1 MQGRAAASSSE
12 ASCSELLS
20 ARSRAYAPAVRDLG
34 KPEVLKSAMLA
45 GLATA
50 IVCYPRLSTAQN
62 LRYTTWY
69 LEALLFLGGIVLW
82 AFVFAWH
89 TKYSGR
95 PVFTVNIGL
104 WPLVVATVSG
114 IIAAAVLLRGDPTL
128 RARTPADYP
137 INFQQWVAM
146 TLFSLAFTQLFLV
159 FAPFAWLL
167 RLFRRKETAWLMT
180 VLFGLFVLGVKNRAP
195 SVPVPP
201 MLFLGLLVFRII
213 AGFLSVYFFLRG
225 GVLLVWWWT
234 LLLQSRHLFTL

>member
-1 MQGRAAASSSE
+1 
-12 ASCSELLS
+12 LLS
-20 ARSRAYAPAVRDLG
+20 TRSHAYAAAVRDLG
-34 KPEVLKSAMLA
+34 RPEVLKSATLA
-45 GLATA
+45 ALGTA

-62 LRYTTWY
+62 LRYATWY
-69 LEALLFLGGIVLW
+69 LEMLLFLGCIVLW

-89 TKYSGR
+89 TKYSGQ
-95 PVFTVNIGL
+95 PVFTVKIDL
-104 WPLVVATVSG
+104 WPLVMATVSG
-114 IIAAAVLLRGDPTL
+114 IVAAVVLLRGDPTL

-137 INFQQWVAM
+137 VNVHQWVGM

-167 RLFRRKETAWLMT
+167 RLFQRKETAWLMT

-195 SVPVPP
+195 SMPMPP
-201 MLFLGLLVFRII
+201 MLFLGLLIFRII

-234 LLLQSRHLFTL
+234 LLLQSRHLFSL